1 MSTAPT
7 PSQPVAPRKSNKG
20 TFYYIQLVVG
30 IAFLLATLFT
40 LWTNPGMLP
49 ENLVE
54 NFSVAQMPA
63 ITGTPGILPTS
74 TPRGRPLIG
83 VVAGHKGNDSGSTC
97 PDGLTEQSVNEKV
110 AYLVQKNLVDS
121 GFGVD
126 VLNEFDEKLTGYQAD
141 VLISIHSD
149 SCDYINDQATGFKVS
164 SALAN
169 PHPDRAARLTAC
181 LKNRYALDTGL
192 PPHNSITI
200 DMTSYHAFAE
210 INEDT
215 TAVIIEI
222 GFLNLDRE
230 MLTQKSD
237 VVAKGITDGILCYIN
252 NEDLIASATATPSP
266 APSAAP

>member
-1 MSTAPT
+1 MNTAPT
-7 PSQPVAPRKSNKG
+7 SPQSVTPRRSTKG

-49 ENLVE
+49 ENLVQ
-54 NFSVAQMPA
+54 NFTVGQVPMV
-63 ITGTPGILPTS
+63 TETPGILPTS
-74 TPRGRPLIG
+74 TPRGKPLVG
-83 VVAGHKGNDSGSTC
+83 VVAGHKGNDSGSIC
-97 PDGLTEQSVNEKV
+97 ADGLTEQSVNEKV
-110 AYLVQKNLVDS
+110 AYLVQKDLVEK

-126 VLNEFDEKLTGYQAD
+126 VLNEFDDKLTGYQAD

-169 PHPDRAARLTAC
+169 PHPERAARLIAC
-181 LKNRYALDTGL
+181 LKNRYGLVTGL
-192 PPHNSITI
+192 PLHNSITI

-210 INEDT
+210 IQEDT
-215 TAVIIEI
+215 TAAIIEI

-230 MLTQKSD
+230 LLTQKSD
-237 VVAKGITDGILCYIN
+237 LVAQGITDGILCYLN
-252 NEDLIASATATPSP
+252 NEDFIVSATATPSP
-266 APSAAP
+266 TP

>member
-7 PSQPVAPRKSNKG
+7 PSQSVTPRKTNKG

-49 ENLVE
+49 QNLVE
-54 NFSVAQMPA
+54 NFNVAQMPA
-63 ITGTPGILPTS
+63 ITGTPGVAPTP
-74 TPRGRPLIG
+74 TPRGRALIG
-83 VVAGHKGNDSGSTC
+83 IVAGHKGNDSGSTC
-97 PDGLTEQSVNEKV
+97 ADGLTEQSVNEKV
-110 AYLVQKNLVDS
+110 AYLVQKNLVDR

-141 VLISIHSD
+141 VLVSIHSD

-169 PHPDRAARLTAC
+169 PHPERAARLIAC

-192 PPHNSITI
+192 PLHNSITI

-210 INEDT
+210 ISEDT
-215 TAVIIEI
+215 TAAIIEI

-230 MLTQKSD
+230 LLTQKSD
-237 VVAKGITDGILCYIN
+237 LVAKGVTDGILCYIN
-252 NEDLIASATATPSP
+252 NEDLIANTTPTPPPTPSP
-266 APSAAP
+266 AP

>member
-7 PSQPVAPRKSNKG
+7 PSQPVAPRKTNKG
-20 TFYYIQLVVG
+20 TFYYIQFVVG

-49 ENLVE
+49 ENLME
-54 NFSVAQMPA
+54 NFSVAQVPV

-74 TPRGRPLIG
+74 TPRGIPLIG
-83 VVAGHKGNDSGSTC
+83 VVAGHKGNDSGSIC
-97 PDGLTEQSVNEKV
+97 ADGLTEQSVNEKV
-110 AYLVQKNLVDS
+110 AYLVQKNLVDK
-121 GFGVD
+121 GFSVN
-126 VLNEFDEKLTGYQAD
+126 VLNEFDERLSSYQAD
-141 VLISIHSD
+141 VLVSVHAD

-169 PHPDRAARLTAC
+169 PHPERAARLTAC
-181 LKNRYALDTGL
+181 LKNRYALVTGL
-192 PPHNSITI
+192 PLHNSITI

-230 MLTQKSD
+230 LLTQKSD
-237 VVAKGITDGILCYIN
+237 LVAKGITDGVLCYIN
-252 NEDLIASATATPSP
+252 NEDLIVSATPTPSP
-266 APSAAP
+266 AP